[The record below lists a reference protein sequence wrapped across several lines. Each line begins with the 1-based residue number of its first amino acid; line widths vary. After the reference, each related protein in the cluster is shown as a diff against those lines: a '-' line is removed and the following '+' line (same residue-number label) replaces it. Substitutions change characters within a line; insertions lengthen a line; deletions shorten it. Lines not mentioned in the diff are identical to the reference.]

1 MMQNLLKQFMEA
13 TAKVNQTLTELADI
27 GIEKQQLIIANEV
40 KELDSLMRKE
50 GIVVANLNR
59 LEGARFKLQ
68 EKLAQAWGMSAQDL
82 SATVLLDKVKSE
94 YNDLYSVFEEQINNL
109 NYNLLRLQTIN
120 SHNNELIEQSLEY
133 IESIQSLIDGD
144 VAGTYSAQGERYDEA
159 PARPSLN
166 LLDKKV

>member
-1 MMQNLLKQFMEA
+1 M
-13 TAKVNQTLTELADI
+13 
-27 GIEKQQLIIANEV
+27 
-40 KELDSLMRKE
+40 
-50 GIVVANLNR
+50 
-59 LEGARFKLQ
+59 
-68 EKLAQAWGMSAQDL
+68 GMSAQDL

-144 VAGTYSAQGERYDEA
+144 VAGTYSAQGERYD
-159 PARPSLN
+159 PSPSPT
-166 LLDKKV
+166 KPEFVG